1 MVVSISLFNHGSVMQ
16 AFNHIGLAGRL
27 SSTKAQQTTHKL
39 IDFLLAQKVEVI
51 ISNEIALLLNRTD
64 VPSGDEDFI
73 GKNSDLVIVV
83 GGDGSMLG
91 AARSMVDYGVP
102 LLGVN
107 RGRLGFLTDI
117 MPSEIENKVLDV
129 LHGDF
134 ITEERF
140 MLEMIALRDGESVGK
155 GHALN
160 DIVLHP
166 GRHLRMIEFEL
177 FIDDKFVYSQ
187 SSDGLIVSTPTGSTA
202 YALSGGGPLMHPSLD
217 AIGLV
222 PLNAHSLTSRPIVV
236 AGSSNIRLVLGD
248 DSSTIMHIACD
259 GQIYQRVRPNDE
271 IVIRKKQ
278 QHLTLIHPQDH
289 NYYETCRRKL
299 GWGQR
304 LTDKRVDEKR
314 EEE

>member
-1 MVVSISLFNHGSVMQ
+1 MQ

-27 SSTKAQQTTHKL
+27 SSEKAQQTTHKI
-39 IDFLLAQKVEVI
+39 IDFLQSNNVEVVI
-51 ISNEIALLLNRTD
+51 TNELAEILKRTD
-64 VPSGDEDFI
+64 VPFGDDHFI
-73 GKNSDLVIVV
+73 GTNSDLVIVV

-91 AARSMVDYGVP
+91 AARAMVNYGVP

-117 MPSEIENKVLDV
+117 MPSEIEAKVLDV
-129 LHGDF
+129 LNGDF
-134 ITEERF
+134 VSEERF
-140 MLEMIALRDGESVGK
+140 MLEMHAMSNGEVIGS

-166 GRHLRMIEFEL
+166 GRHLQMIEFEL
-177 FIDDKFVYSQ
+177 YVDDAFVYSQ
-187 SSDGLIVSTPTGSTA
+187 SSDGLIATTPTGSTA

-236 AGSSNIRLVLGD
+236 SGNSEIRLLLGD
-248 DSSTIMHIACD
+248 ESSMEMNVACD
-259 GQIYQRVRPNDE
+259 GQIYHPVKPNDE
-271 IVIRKKQ
+271 IIIRKKERK
-278 QHLTLIHPQDH
+278 LTLIHPSDH

-299 GWGQR
+299 GWGKH
-304 LTDKRVDEKR
+304 LIKKHHES
-314 EEE
+314 

>member
-1 MVVSISLFNHGSVMQ
+1 MQ
-16 AFNHIGLAGRL
+16 TFNHIGVTGRL
-27 SSTKAQQTTHKL
+27 SSEKAQHTANKI
-39 IDFLLAQKVEVI
+39 IDFLRQHKVEVML
-51 ISNEIALLLNRTD
+51 SNELAESTQRKD
-64 VPSGDEDFI
+64 VLAGDDHFL
-73 GKNSDLVIVV
+73 GTNSDLVIVV

-129 LHGDF
+129 LNGDY
-134 ITEERF
+134 ISENRF
-140 MLEMIALRDGESVGK
+140 MLEMTAVRDNEVFGN

-177 FIDDKFVYSQ
+177 YIDDQFVYSQ
-187 SSDGLIVSTPTGSTA
+187 SSDGLIASTPTGSTA

-236 AGSSNIRLVLGD
+236 SGNSTIRLVLGD
-248 DSSTIMHIACD
+248 ESSTIMHLACD
-259 GQIYQRVRPNDE
+259 GQIYQRVRPTDE
-271 IVIRKKQ
+271 IFIRKKDRQ
-278 QHLTLIHPQDH
+278 LTLIHPSNH

-299 GWGQR
+299 GWGKR
-304 LTDKRVDEKR
+304 LTEKQK
-314 EEE
+314 EINS

>member
-1 MVVSISLFNHGSVMQ
+1 MSTTQ
-16 AFNHIGLAGRL
+16 AFKHIGLAGRL
-27 SSTKAQQTTHKL
+27 SSVKAQQTTHRL
-39 IDFLLAQKVEVI
+39 IDFLLAQQVEVI
-51 ISNEIALLLNRTD
+51 ISSEIAALLERTD
-64 VPSGDEDFI
+64 VPSGDQAFL
-73 GKNSDLVIVV
+73 GNNTDLVIVV

-117 MPSEIENKVLDV
+117 MPGEIHNKVLDV

-140 MLEMIALRDGESVGK
+140 MLEMVAMRDGQEVGK

-177 FIDDKFVYSQ
+177 YIDDKFVYSQ

-202 YALSGGGPLMHPSLD
+202 YALSGGGPLMQPSLD

-222 PLNAHSLTSRPIVV
+222 PLNAHSLTCRPIVV
-236 AGSSNIRLVLGD
+236 SGSSDIRLVLGD
-248 DSSTIMHIACD
+248 DSVTIMQIACD

-271 IVIRKKQ
+271 ILIRKKQ
-278 QHLTLIHPQDH
+278 QHLTLIHPSDH

-304 LTDKRVDEKR
+304 LTEKQVN
-314 EEE
+314 

>member
-1 MVVSISLFNHGSVMQ
+1 MQ

-27 SSTKAQQTTHKL
+27 SSEKAQFTTHKI
-39 IDFLLAQKVEVI
+39 IDFLHQNAIEVRITDELAQSLGRV
-51 ISNEIALLLNRTD
+51 D
-64 VPSGDEDFI
+64 VPHGDDHFI
-73 GKNSDLVIVV
+73 GSNSDLVIVV

-91 AARSMVDYGVP
+91 AARSMVDYQVP

-117 MPSEIENKVLDV
+117 MPNEIEEKVLTV
-129 LHGDF
+129 LDGDF
-134 ITEERF
+134 ISETRF
-140 MLEMIALRDGESVGK
+140 MLEMEVMRQGKLVGQ

-177 FIDDKFVYSQ
+177 YVDNEFVYSQ

-222 PLNAHSLTSRPIVV
+222 PLNPHSLTSRPIVLS
-236 AGSSNIRLVLGD
+236 GESDIRLVVGGD
-248 DSSTIMHIACD
+248 SVTIMHLACD
-259 GQIYQRVRPNDE
+259 GQIYQRIRPRDE
-271 IVIRKKQ
+271 IRIRKKSNK
-278 QHLTLIHPQDH
+278 LVLIHPSNH

-299 GWGQR
+299 GWGTR
-304 LTDKRVDEKR
+304 LTEK
-314 EEE
+314 EKGANSK

>member
-1 MVVSISLFNHGSVMQ
+1 
-16 AFNHIGLAGRL
+16 
-27 SSTKAQQTTHKL
+27 
-39 IDFLLAQKVEVI
+39 
-51 ISNEIALLLNRTD
+51 
-64 VPSGDEDFI
+64 
-73 GKNSDLVIVV
+73 VV

-117 MPSEIENKVLDV
+117 MPSEIEAKVLDV
-129 LHGDF
+129 LNGDY
-134 ITEERF
+134 ISEKRF
-140 MLEMIALRDGESVGK
+140 MLDMMALRNGEPFGQ

-177 FIDDKFVYSQ
+177 YIDEKFVYSQ

-202 YALSGGGPLMHPSLD
+202 YALSGGGPLMYPSLD

-236 AGSSNIRLVLGD
+236 AGNSEIRLLLGD
-248 DSSTIMHIACD
+248 ESSTIMHVACD
-259 GQIYQRVRPNDE
+259 GQIYQRVRPHDE
-271 IVIRKKQ
+271 IVIRKKERQ
-278 QHLTLIHPQDH
+278 LTLIHPSDH
-289 NYYETCRRKL
+289 NYYETCRSKL
-299 GWGQR
+299 GWGKR
-304 LTDKRVDEKR
+304 LTEKNS
-314 EEE
+314 ELSANENGVKNGMKSGVKK

>member
-1 MVVSISLFNHGSVMQ
+1 MH
-16 AFNHIGLAGRL
+16 AFNHIGITGRL
-27 SSTKAQQTTHKL
+27 SSEKAQKTTHKI
-39 IDFLLAQKVEVI
+39 IDFLKSLSIDVVISQELAAVLGRDDI
-51 ISNEIALLLNRTD
+51 TAGND
-64 VPSGDEDFI
+64 DYI
-73 GKNSDLVIVV
+73 GSNSDLVIVV

-91 AARSMVDYGVP
+91 AARSMVDYNVP

-117 MPSEIENKVLDV
+117 MPHEMEEKVTSVLSGDYIAEN
-129 LHGDF
+129 
-134 ITEERF
+134 RF
-140 MLEMIALRDGESVGK
+140 MLEMAVYRDGQEVGN

-177 FIDDKFVYSQ
+177 YIDDKFVYSQ

-202 YALSGGGPLMHPSLD
+202 YAMSGGGPLMHPSLE

-236 AGSSNIRLVLGD
+236 SADSDIRLLLG
-248 DSSTIMHIACD
+248 SRSMTIMHIACD

-271 IVIRKKQ
+271 IVIRKKA
-278 QHLTLIHPQDH
+278 LPLRLIHPSDH

-299 GWGQR
+299 SWGQR
-304 LTDKRVDEKR
+304 LTDKQ
-314 EEE
+314 EEG

>member
-1 MVVSISLFNHGSVMQ
+1 MQ

-27 SSTKAQQTTHKL
+27 SSEKAQQTTHKI
-39 IDFLLAQKVEVI
+39 IDFLRTNNVEVV
-51 ISNEIALLLNRTD
+51 ISNELAETLGRTD
-64 VPSGDEDFI
+64 VPFGDDHFI
-73 GKNSDLVIVV
+73 GTNSDLVIVV

-91 AARSMVDYGVP
+91 AARAMVDYGVP

-117 MPSEIENKVLDV
+117 MPSEIEEKVLAV
-129 LHGDF
+129 LNGDF
-134 ITEERF
+134 ISEKRF
-140 MLEMIALRDGESVGK
+140 MLEMQALRDGEIIGT

-166 GRHLRMIEFEL
+166 GQYLHMIQFEL
-177 FIDDKFVYSQ
+177 YVDDEFVYSQ

-236 AGSSNIRLVLGD
+236 SGNSTIRLLLGS
-248 DSSTIMHIACD
+248 DSSSILNVACD
-259 GQIYQRVRPNDE
+259 GQIHQTVRPKDE
-271 IVIRKKQ
+271 IIIAKKERE
-278 QHLTLIHPQDH
+278 LTLIHPSDH

-299 GWGQR
+299 GWGKH
-304 LTDKRVDEKR
+304 LIEKS
-314 EEE
+314 

>member
-1 MVVSISLFNHGSVMQ
+1 MQ
-16 AFNHIGLAGRL
+16 AFDHIGLAGRL
-27 SSTKAQQTTHKL
+27 SSEKAQQTTHKI
-39 IDFLLAQKVEVI
+39 IDFLRANNVEVI
-51 ISNEIALLLNRTD
+51 ITNELAETLKRDD
-64 VPSGDEDFI
+64 VPFGDDHFI
-73 GKNSDLVIVV
+73 GTNSDLVIVV

-117 MPSEIENKVLDV
+117 MPSEIEEKVLDV
-129 LHGDF
+129 LNGDF
-134 ITEERF
+134 ISEQRF
-140 MLEMIALRDGESVGK
+140 MLEMNTEREGELIAQ

-177 FIDDKFVYSQ
+177 YIDDEFVYSQ
-187 SSDGLIVSTPTGSTA
+187 SSDGLIVTTPTGSTA
-202 YALSGGGPLMHPSLD
+202 YALSGGGPLMHPGLE

-236 AGSSNIRLVLGD
+236 SGNSRIRLVLGESD
-248 DSSTIMHIACD
+248 MVMNAACD
-259 GQIYQRVRPNDE
+259 GQVNQPVEPNDE
-271 IVIRKKQ
+271 IIIQKKERQ
-278 QHLTLIHPQDH
+278 LTLIHPSDH

-299 GWGQR
+299 GWGR
-304 LTDKRVDEKR
+304 HLVESRHKS
-314 EEE
+314 

>member
-1 MVVSISLFNHGSVMQ
+1 MR

-27 SSTKAQQTTHKL
+27 SSEKAQRTTHKI
-39 IDFLLAQKVEVI
+39 IDFLRQQSIEVVISEELAQT
-51 ISNEIALLLNRTD
+51 LRRDD
-64 VPSGDEDFI
+64 VPHGDDHFV
-73 GKNSDLVIVV
+73 GSNSDLVIVV

-91 AARSMVDYGVP
+91 AARSMVNYQVP

-117 MPSEIENKVLDV
+117 MPNEMEEKVLQV
-129 LHGDF
+129 LDGDY
-134 ITEERF
+134 ISETRF
-140 MLEMIALRDGESVGK
+140 MLEMGVMRDGELVGS

-177 FIDDKFVYSQ
+177 YVDDEFVYSQ

-236 AGSSNIRLVLGD
+236 SAKSDIRLLLGNE
-248 DSSTIMHIACD
+248 SVTIMHVACD

-271 IVIRKKQ
+271 IHIHKKA
-278 QHLTLIHPQDH
+278 HELTLIHPNNH

-299 GWGQR
+299 GWGTH
-304 LTDKRVDEKR
+304 LTDRRDDEG
-314 EEE
+314 

>member
-1 MVVSISLFNHGSVMQ
+1 MQSFNR
-16 AFNHIGLAGRL
+16 IGLLGRL
-27 SSTKAQQTTHKL
+27 SSEKAQKTTHKL
-39 IDFLLAQKVEVI
+39 IDFLRQQSVDVVI
-51 ISNEIALLLNRTD
+51 SDEIAAMLQRHD
-64 VPSGDEDFI
+64 VPHGDDGFI
-73 GKNSDLVIVV
+73 GTRSDLVIVV

-91 AARSMVDYGVP
+91 AARSMVDYQVP

-117 MPSEIENKVLDV
+117 MPDEIESKVMDV
-129 LHGDF
+129 LNGDY
-134 ITEERF
+134 ISESRF
-140 MLEMIALRDGESVGK
+140 MLEMSVWRNGELVKS

-177 FIDDKFVYSQ
+177 YVDSEFVYSQ
-187 SSDGLIVSTPTGSTA
+187 ASDGLIVTTPTGSTA

-236 AGSSNIRLVLGD
+236 SGDSEISLLLGD
-248 DSSTIMHIACD
+248 ESVTIMHIACD
-259 GQIYQRVRPNDE
+259 GQIYQRVRPNDD
-271 IVIRKKQ
+271 IRIKKKANR
-278 QHLTLIHPQDH
+278 LTLIHPSDH

-299 GWGQR
+299 DWGKHIPY
-304 LTDKRVDEKR
+304 KRHTDEK
-314 EEE
+314 

>member
-1 MVVSISLFNHGSVMQ
+1 MQ

-27 SSTKAQQTTHKL
+27 SSEKAQQTTHKI
-39 IDFLLAQKVEVI
+39 IDFLRNNNVEVI
-51 ISNEIALLLNRTD
+51 ISNELADTLKRTD
-64 VPSGDEDFI
+64 VPFGDDHFI
-73 GKNSDLVIVV
+73 GTNSDLVIVV

-117 MPSEIENKVLDV
+117 MPSEIEAKVLDV
-129 LHGDF
+129 LNGDF
-134 ITEERF
+134 VSEKRF
-140 MLEMIALRDGESVGK
+140 MLEMTTMREGEVIDR

-166 GRHLRMIEFEL
+166 GGHLRMIEFEL
-177 FIDDKFVYSQ
+177 YVDDEFVYSQ
-187 SSDGLIVSTPTGSTA
+187 SSDGLIVTTPTGSTA

-236 AGSSNIRLVLGD
+236 SGSSRIRLLLGN
-248 DSSTIMHIACD
+248 DSSMMMNAACD
-259 GQIYQRVRPNDE
+259 GQINQQVEPNDE
-271 IVIRKKQ
+271 ILICKKERQ
-278 QHLTLIHPQDH
+278 ITLIHPSDH

-299 GWGQR
+299 GWGKHLVESR
-304 LTDKRVDEKR
+304 HES
-314 EEE
+314 

>member
-1 MVVSISLFNHGSVMQ
+1 MQ
-16 AFNHIGLAGRL
+16 AFNQIGLAGRL
-27 SSTKAQQTTHKL
+27 SSSKAQQTTHKL
-39 IDFLLAQKVEVI
+39 IDFLLAQHVDVI
-51 ISNEIALLLNRTD
+51 ISNEIAERLARTD
-64 VPSGDEDFI
+64 VPSGDDDFI
-73 GKNSDLVIVV
+73 GSNSDLVIVV

-91 AARSMVDYGVP
+91 ASRAMVDYGVP

-117 MPSEIENKVLDV
+117 MPSEIENKVRDV
-129 LHGDF
+129 LNGDF
-134 ITEERF
+134 VSEERF
-140 MLEMIALRDGESVGK
+140 MLEMSALRNGEVVGK

-177 FIDDKFVYSQ
+177 FIDGKFVYSQ

-236 AGSSNIRLVLGD
+236 SGNSEIRLVLGD
-248 DSSTIMHIACD
+248 ESSTVMHIACD
-259 GQIYQRVRPNDE
+259 GQIYQRVRPNDQ
-271 IVIRKKQ
+271 IIIRKKQ
-278 QHLTLIHPQDH
+278 QHLTLIHPSDH

-304 LTDKRVDEKR
+304 LTEQRI
-314 EEE
+314 EE

>member
-1 MVVSISLFNHGSVMQ
+1 MQ
-16 AFNHIGLAGRL
+16 AFKHIGLAGRL
-27 SSTKAQQTTHKL
+27 SSTKAQETTHKL
-39 IDFLLAQKVEVI
+39 IDFLLAQQVEVI
-51 ISNEIALLLNRTD
+51 ISCELALLLKRD
-64 VPSGDEDFI
+64 DIPSGDEDFI
-73 GKNSDLVIVV
+73 GNNTDLVIVV

-91 AARSMVDYGVP
+91 AARSMVNYGVP

-134 ITEERF
+134 ISEKRF
-140 MLEMIALRDGESVGK
+140 MLEMVAMRDGEEVGK

-236 AGSSNIRLVLGD
+236 SGSSDIRLVLGD
-248 DSSTIMHIACD
+248 DSSTIMHVACD

-271 IVIRKKQ
+271 ILIRKKP
-278 QHLTLIHPQDH
+278 QHLTLIHPSDH
-289 NYYETCRRKL
+289 NYYETCRSKL

-304 LTDKRVDEKR
+304 LIDK
-314 EEE
+314 